1 MFEIDENEFALPVF
15 RDLGFNRKTCPNCG
29 SHFWSSNPKQET
41 CGEVPCQGYSFLG
54 NPPTKRAYDIREM
67 RIQFLDYF
75 AERAHTRIKPYP
87 IVARWRNDVYLVGA
101 SIYDVQ
107 PYVTEGI
114 IPPPAN
120 PLVISQ
126 PCIRFTDIERV
137 GPTAGRHG
145 TFFEMGGHHA
155 FNRDGQEVYWKDET
169 IRFHHQLLSNVLGV
183 PSDAITY
190 KEHFWSGGGNA
201 GPDLEGIVAGLEI
214 STLVFMKYKTTG
226 NELVPIP
233 IRTVDTGYGI
243 ERWSW
248 LSQGSPSGVH
258 AVYAPLLKDT
268 MAMANMTVDDALATA
283 VTHAAGM
290 FYADGKPWRPA
301 AISWLS
307 NQTGLEA
314 SSLQETIS
322 KLEEVY
328 ALIDH
333 TKTLSFLLAEGVVP
347 SNVGEGYLARL
358 IIRRAVRLSRL
369 LGVSDRLPEIV
380 EAQVKFWSGDFR
392 TLREMRTEV
401 LEGLRVEVKKYEE
414 TISKGS
420 EAVARIA
427 KELSSRGITRVPLQ
441 QLVDL
446 YDSQGLPPEIV
457 KERAEKL
464 GVEVD
469 VPDNFLALVAERQ
482 SKPATI
488 EQAQTDSAVDENLA
502 ALPATRALYY
512 EDQYQTRF
520 KASVLA
526 RPGGKSVV
534 LDQTC
539 FYPQGG
545 GQPGDNGELSFQG
558 GMVNVVDAKKVGG
571 VIVHYLDKPLP
582 DQVELVDG
590 EIDWNRRQSLMRH
603 HTSTHV
609 LIGAARR
616 VLGEHAWQAGAQKDT
631 DTSRLDITHYREIT
645 DKEREKME
653 RLVNQVILRNV
664 PVQASWLAREK
675 AEAKYGFR
683 LYQGGAVPGAK
694 IRVVTIQGWDAEACG
709 GTHCERTGELGIL
722 KIDKIGR
729 LQDGVERIEFSAG
742 ESALRHISSNY
753 DILSKTSKILG
764 TSIDQLPIVAKSI
777 VEERDE
783 FAKELKKLREKTVE
797 SRVKRYARRA
807 KTIGPVK
814 LVSEKAPV
822 RKGQDPIDLANRLK
836 ELDPYNVTI
845 IFEVSDKVQIVVAA
859 GDEAVKAGVNAA
871 QVVSAVATMIG
882 GRGGGRAHFATGG
895 GPAKDMVDVAMA
907 KAAEIIASQ
916 VRIQTPKAERVA

>member
-1 MFEIDENEFALPVF
+1 MPEINPEEFALPYF
-15 RDLGFNRKTCPNCG
+15 REIGFNRRKCPSCG
-29 SHFWSSNPKQET
+29 SNYWAAPEQTT
-41 CGEVPCQGYSFLG
+41 CGEVPCASYSFIG
-54 NPPTKRAYDIREM
+54 TPPTKRPYSLAEM
-67 RIQFLDYF
+67 RIQFMDYF
-75 AERAHTRIKPYP
+75 AERGHTRIKPYP

-101 SIYDVQ
+101 SIYDFQ
-107 PYVTEGI
+107 PYVTEGSM
-114 IPPPAN
+114 PPPAN

-126 PCIRFTDIERV
+126 PCIRCTYIEEV
-137 GPTAGRHG
+137 GAAGRHMSM
-145 TFFEMGGHHA
+145 FEIGGAHA
-155 FNRDGQEVYWKDET
+155 FNYPNKEIYWKDDT
-169 IRFHHQLLSNVLGV
+169 VRYHHKLLSDVIGV
-183 PSDAITY
+183 PSESITY

-482 SKPATI
+482 SKHATI

-582 DQVELVDG
+582 DQVEHADG
-590 EIDWNRRQSLMRH
+590 GIDCNRR
-603 HTSTHV
+603 TS
-609 LIGAARR
+609 
-616 VLGEHAWQAGAQKDT
+616 W
-631 DTSRLDITHYREIT
+631 
-645 DKEREKME
+645 
-653 RLVNQVILRNV
+653 
-664 PVQASWLAREK
+664 
-675 AEAKYGFR
+675 
-683 LYQGGAVPGAK
+683 
-694 IRVVTIQGWDAEACG
+694 
-709 GTHCERTGELGIL
+709 
-722 KIDKIGR
+722 
-729 LQDGVERIEFSAG
+729 
-742 ESALRHISSNY
+742 
-753 DILSKTSKILG
+753 
-764 TSIDQLPIVAKSI
+764 
-777 VEERDE
+777 
-783 FAKELKKLREKTVE
+783 
-797 SRVKRYARRA
+797 
-807 KTIGPVK
+807 
-814 LVSEKAPV
+814 
-822 RKGQDPIDLANRLK
+822 
-836 ELDPYNVTI
+836 
-845 IFEVSDKVQIVVAA
+845 
-859 GDEAVKAGVNAA
+859 
-871 QVVSAVATMIG
+871 
-882 GRGGGRAHFATGG
+882 
-895 GPAKDMVDVAMA
+895 
-907 KAAEIIASQ
+907 
-916 VRIQTPKAERVA
+916 